1 MKGMLIPT
9 DGRPHAIDIQ
19 RDENGSALH
28 DLQRLV
34 DGYIEPFDVIF
45 GENICLYVNQMDYTS
60 VVQEGEL
67 YTILCG
73 DIVAVGFDPE
83 TGMDR
88 DLTGAEMAQVSDYF
102 TKVSAPGS
110 GLAEALAIQ
119 QGRRREDHVQ
129 ERGVSLKG
137 EADASRDAS
146 DALGGGPTSDTT
158 QHGMEGR

>member
-45 GENICLYVNQMDYTS
+45 GENICLYVN
-60 VVQEGEL
+60 
-67 YTILCG
+67 
-73 DIVAVGFDPE
+73 IVAVGFDPE